1 MTMTSYQRVRVV
13 AGYFGLDFID
23 SRFLRKER
31 KKKKKFEQE
40 GKEGRNENENVGLYT
55 APCTDFFTPGQA
67 DRGIYNYIL

>member
-1 MTMTSYQRVRVV
+1 MTSYKRVRVV

-55 APCTDFFTPGQA
+55 APRTDFFTPGQIEVFII
-67 DRGIYNYIL
+67 IYYDII